1 MLTIMTALALA
12 AAAQPA
18 SAAPVT
24 NPHAQHGQTGQMDH
38 SKMDHSKMD
47 HANMAQHADGCCT
60 KTADGKMECRMM
72 KGHGAQH
79 QGQSGQAHQ
88 GQGSGH

>member
-1 MLTIMTALALA
+1 MLTIITSLALA

-24 NPHAQHGQTGQMDH
+24 NPHAQHGQTGQ
-38 SKMDHSKMD
+38 MDHSKMD

-79 QGQSGQAHQ
+79 QGPSGQAQQ
-88 GQGSGH
+88 GHGSGH

>member
-1 MLTIMTALALA
+1 MLTIITALALA
-12 AAAQPA
+12 TAAQTAQPA
-18 SAAPVT
+18 PAQ
-24 NPHAQHGQTGQMDH
+24 PHAQHMTGSGQ
-38 SKMDHSKMD
+38 MDHSKMD

-88 GQGSGH
+88 GHGSGH

>member
-1 MLTIMTALALA
+1 MLTIITALALA

-18 SAAPVT
+18 SAAPAAA
-24 NPHAQHGQTGQMDH
+24 NPHAQHGQMDH
-38 SKMDHSKMD
+38 SKMG

-60 KTADGKMECRMM
+60 KTADEKMECRMM
-72 KGHGAQH
+72 KGHGTQH

-88 GQGSGH
+88 GHGSGH

>member
-1 MLTIMTALALA
+1 MFTIMTAVALA

-18 SAAPVT
+18 TAAPAT

-38 SKMDHSKMD
+38 SKMDHSQ
-47 HANMAQHADGCCT
+47 MAQHADGCCT

-72 KGHGAQH
+72 KGQGAQN

-88 GQGSGH
+88 GHGSGH

>member
-1 MLTIMTALALA
+1 MLTIITAVALA

-18 SAAPVT
+18 PAAPAT
-24 NPHAQHGQTGQMDH
+24 NPHAQHGQAGP
-38 SKMDHSKMD
+38 MDHSKMD

-79 QGQSGQAHQ
+79 QRQSGQTHQ
-88 GQGSGH
+88 GHGSGQ

>member
-1 MLTIMTALALA
+1 MLTIITALALA

-18 SAAPVT
+18 SAATAT
-24 NPHAQHGQTGQMDH
+24 NPHAQHGQTGQ
-38 SKMDHSKMD
+38 MDHSKMD

-72 KGHGAQH
+72 KGHGAKH
-79 QGQSGQAHQ
+79 QGQPGQGHQ
-88 GQGSGH
+88 GHGSGH